1 MSTGTVRPGAL
12 RAGRTGPRALF
23 PRDSDPSFLPRRARA
38 APGLR
43 AAPLWLPLTRARPPP
58 HPSTRRDES
67 APSRGRPPRAA
78 RPRSRPRGCSP
89 AAALVL
95 RRPEIL
101 RDRLNVRPKRLDKG
115 AVRRLRRKHDPRKQ
129 HHPKGRQARDL
140 RHIQTRRARPREIL
154 GRTNCLLRRFHVGC
168 NLPYELVLARER
180 SFVPQ
185 SLPQLQAQILAV
197 EVALVVEEECLDA
210 ALGATVM
217 RVHTDGGG
225 GAAPQGGACVD
236 PMRRHEQAWLH
247 GDVGSREAERAPAL
261 VPGHHDPFYF
271 GRPAEEGGRPH
282 NVARPQELPHAA
294 RRHPFDLGDDL
305 YVEPEPPEEL
315 QVPPA
320 GLPEAETL
328 RGHNDA
334 GPKGLEHGAH
344 ELLGLQAR
352 ELRGELEHEQLV
364 RPAVADQLDAPRERA
379 DELDVIAEHPA
390 RMRVERDH
398 RRTEPG
404 GPDRFDRGAM
414 APVDAVEGTDRNR
427 ALRRPQLCRAS
438 NGGRHT
444 ASSGRSRMPGTGEG
458 SSQRTP
464 ARAPTVVIQRAG
476 RRPSVAPS
484 PPPASAPSGRIP

>member
-1 MSTGTVRPGAL
+1 MSTLTVRPGAL

-58 HPSTRRDES
+58 TRVPDEMK
-67 APSRGRPPRAA
+67 A
-78 RPRSRPRGCSP
+78 RPAVGVRL
-89 AAALVL
+89 AQHALDLDLEAVVL
-95 RRPEIL
+95 RRLWCCVDLEIL

-115 AVRRLRRKHDPRKQ
+115 AVHRLRRKHDPRKQ

-140 RHIQTRRARPREIL
+140 CHIQTRRAKPREIL

-282 NVARPQELPHAA
+282 N
-294 RRHPFDLGDDL
+294 
-305 YVEPEPPEEL
+305 
-315 QVPPA
+315 
-320 GLPEAETL
+320 
-328 RGHNDA
+328 
-334 GPKGLEHGAH
+334 
-344 ELLGLQAR
+344 
-352 ELRGELEHEQLV
+352 
-364 RPAVADQLDAPRERA
+364 
-379 DELDVIAEHPA
+379 
-390 RMRVERDH
+390 
-398 RRTEPG
+398 
-404 GPDRFDRGAM
+404 
-414 APVDAVEGTDRNR
+414 
-427 ALRRPQLCRAS
+427 
-438 NGGRHT
+438 
-444 ASSGRSRMPGTGEG
+444 
-458 SSQRTP
+458 
-464 ARAPTVVIQRAG
+464 
-476 RRPSVAPS
+476 
-484 PPPASAPSGRIP
+484 